1 MLCAVHCYFPH
12 PSTRKLDSVGIAGM
26 GCGAAPR
33 WRAMRLPGLTGPLTA
48 QITARVWWMRSK
60 NPLGVILADEYWTTM
75 TDVRLLKE
83 DTITLV
89 SSYGADRAEHSVLV
103 VTDATKHGLA
113 KVSLLQRYER
123 SQ

>member
-1 MLCAVHCYFPH
+1 MSRVDQYREYVDIVRP
-12 PSTRKLDSVGIAGM
+12 PET
-26 GCGAAPR
+26 PR
-33 WRAMRLPGLTGPLTA
+33 GNINEIQLLS
-48 QITARVWWMRSK
+48 QTARVWWMRSK
-60 NPLGVILADEYWTTM
+60 HSLAVILDDAYWTTM

-103 VTDATKHGLA
+103 VTNADKHGLA
-113 KVSLLQRYER
+113 KVSVLTVYQR